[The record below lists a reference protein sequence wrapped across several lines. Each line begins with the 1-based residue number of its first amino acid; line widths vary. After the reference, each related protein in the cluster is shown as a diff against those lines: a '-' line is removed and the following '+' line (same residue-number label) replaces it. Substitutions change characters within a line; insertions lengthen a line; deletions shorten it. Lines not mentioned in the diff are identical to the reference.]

1 MHCFIDFYSYTIIYI
16 DFRLK
21 FLEYVIICIILF
33 YVNISIYIEYFYMIY
48 MCVPKVSSN
57 GFGYI
62 KVYMYLVRIHTCYMW
77 YMIKYLLKEIKNKC
91 WYKSIYLHLFKNLF
105 FILNYPHYHTTDLL
119 KLFYQHLF
127 KNFFSFPHYPHYLR
141 LLKIYISTFFR
152 EFVFCLFIK
161 FELNSLRW
169 CDIKVIFYISYF
181 VTGFFPRRPIFF
193 RSKFFI

>member
-141 LLKIYISTFFR
+141 LLKICISTF
-152 EFVFCLFIK
+152 I
-161 FELNSLRW
+161 
-169 CDIKVIFYISYF
+169 
-181 VTGFFPRRPIFF
+181 
-193 RSKFFI
+193 